1 MRLFSIRWLLIWS
14 SGLWAQRASFL
25 YALWDLDLEAAERE
39 IALEWNGSYITWDQ
53 HRIAFFRAVFPV
65 EPAERKAFWEATDLY
80 ERQFERQIA
89 SALPELVADM
99 YAQRAVVYALES
111 SWVSAGWA
119 AWQSW
124 RYLQRGLAG
133 DPLTAQ
139 WQGLWQVIFA
149 TLPPPY
155 SKWLPGKPDLRWEA
169 AHSAFQKATASGSYT
184 AWESNL
190 LYFFVLRNFD
200 TIAGAWLDTC
210 RVRLFRHAS
219 PPYLWRFALG
229 LHAFEEGH
237 LSQAESLF
245 QELTRKPQIARFPYP
260 YYWLGKLYL
269 YRGEAQKA
277 REMWLSF
284 VQRQRQPFGVAA
296 QYSWRGF
303 LAWIEGDT
311 TEAKKYWETALSYS
325 GLLWEED
332 RLAQDLAKKWLQKPP
347 DSVEKRLWAARWL
360 LHQKAY
366 LQAQDTLEPLR
377 VAVARLSGDQRTAL
391 YYTYGRLYHRWGK
404 EEPARFAYY
413 QATRQ
418 VAQENR
424 WMQAYAALYLAQLYE
439 RAGDWHPA
447 RLYYTEAQQI
457 GAAVGRTGVV
467 QKAKAGYERVKNKRY
482 PVPAEA
488 RR

>member
-1 MRLFSIRWLLIWS
+1 MRSFLSGWLLIWS

-25 YALWDLDLEAAERE
+25 YALWDLDFEAAERE
-39 IALEWNGSYITWDQ
+39 ITFEWNGSYITWDQ
-53 HRIAFFRAVFPV
+53 HRLAFFRAVFPLG
-65 EPAERKAFWEATDLY
+65 PAERKAFWEATQLY

-89 SALPELVADM
+89 PALPELVADM
-99 YAQRAVVYALES
+99 YAQRAIVHALES
-111 SWVSAGWA
+111 EWALAGYA

-124 RYLQRGLAG
+124 RYLQRGLAN

-155 SKWLPGKPDLRWEA
+155 SRWLPGKPSLRWEA
-169 AHSAFQKATASGSYT
+169 AQTAFQKATAPQSYT
-184 AWESNL
+184 AWESSL
-190 LYFFVLRNFD
+190 VYFFVLRNFD
-200 TIAGAWLDTC
+200 TLAGAWIDTC
-210 RVRLFRHAS
+210 RVRLFQGAP

-229 LHAFEEGH
+229 LYAFEEGQ

-245 QELTRKPQIARFPYP
+245 QELTCKPQIARFPYP

-269 YRGEAQKA
+269 YRGERQKA
-277 REMWLSF
+277 RQMWQAF
-284 VQRQRQPFGVAA
+284 VQRQTQPFGLAA
-296 QYSWRGF
+296 QYGWRGY
-303 LAWIEGDT
+303 LAWMEGDT
-311 TEAKKYWETALSYS
+311 AEAQRYWQTAVSYS

-332 RLAQDLAKKWLQKPP
+332 LLAQALARQWLHQPP

-360 LHQKAY
+360 LHQGAY
-366 LQAQDTLEPLR
+366 PEAQDTLEPLR
-377 VAVARLSGDQRTAL
+377 VAALRLSGDQRTAL

-404 EEPARFAYY
+404 DDLARFAYY

-418 VAQENR
+418 VAQANR

-439 RAGDWHPA
+439 RARDWHPA
-447 RLYYTEAQQI
+447 RLYYTEAQKI

-467 QKAKAGYERVKNKRY
+467 QKAKAGYERLKNKRY
-482 PVPAEA
+482 PVPGEVS
-488 RR
+488 R